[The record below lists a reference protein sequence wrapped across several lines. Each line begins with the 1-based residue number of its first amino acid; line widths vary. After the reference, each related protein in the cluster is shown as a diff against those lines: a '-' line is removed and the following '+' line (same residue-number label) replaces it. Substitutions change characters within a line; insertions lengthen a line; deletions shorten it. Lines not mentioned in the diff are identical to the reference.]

1 MLENF
6 ERVIRFQVSDWWDVK
21 MFVVVVCG
29 GGVLCVC
36 VWCVVAVKQNDC

>member
-21 MFVVVVCG
+21 MFVVVCG

-36 VWCVVAVKQNDC
+36 VWCVVVVKQNDC